1 MRRIIIIP
9 ITKAKIAATRP
20 NPIRSTIGLPR
31 IFIATP
37 STNAEND
44 RRTRMQSAP
53 CCRGKPRTA
62 SGAGGEQLRLTPR
75 HGGARPAA
83 IRDYG
88 QYAGGDSLITP
99 QKKRKN
105 PPTNPQKRGAEK
117 RRKGELVTQTE
128 PPPRLHFDS
137 TKA

>member
-9 ITKAKIAATRP
+9 ITKAKIAASRP

-53 CCRGKPRTA
+53 CYRGKPRTA

-88 QYAGGDSLITP
+88 QYAGGGGLISP
-99 QKKRKN
+99 PKNRKSAPHL
-105 PPTNPQKRGAEK
+105 PPK
-117 RRKGELVTQTE
+117 
-128 PPPRLHFDS
+128 
-137 TKA
+137 